1 MDYKEE
7 SLSNILR
14 LEELWWQDD
23 ANCKG
28 VDPELFF
35 PKRGESTRVAKD
47 YCNSCKA
54 QKHCLEY
61 SILNAEKF
69 GIWGGLSE
77 RERRKI
83 RKDRGL
89 TRKRKDAK

>member
-1 MDYKEE
+1 MDYEKE
-7 SLSNILR
+7 SLNNILR

-35 PKRGESTRVAKD
+35 PKRGESTRVAKEF
-47 YCNSCKA
+47 CSQCKA
-54 QKHCLEY
+54 QEHCLEY